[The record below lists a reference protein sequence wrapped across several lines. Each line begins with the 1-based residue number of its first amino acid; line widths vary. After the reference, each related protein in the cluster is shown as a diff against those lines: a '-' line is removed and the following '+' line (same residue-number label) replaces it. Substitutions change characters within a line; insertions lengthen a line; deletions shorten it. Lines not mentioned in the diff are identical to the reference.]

1 MWISKT
7 GLLCLRHTW
16 VRYEDKIS
24 DVSVSNQNIAT
35 ICDFM
40 LTLTEVTNLFTQVT
54 KEIVK
59 DECM

>member
-7 GLLCLRHTW
+7 GLSCLRHTW